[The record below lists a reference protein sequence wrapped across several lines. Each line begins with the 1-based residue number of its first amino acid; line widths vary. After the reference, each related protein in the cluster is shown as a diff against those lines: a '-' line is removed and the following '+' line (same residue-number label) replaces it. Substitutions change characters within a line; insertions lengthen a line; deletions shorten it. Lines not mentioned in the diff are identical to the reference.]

1 MSIRLTED
9 MKQFVLAQ
17 RLGYHATV
25 NPDGSPN
32 LSAKGERRAC
42 MTMNTCSLGTSAR
55 HRR

>member
-32 LSAKGERRAC
+32 LSPKGNDGRV
-42 MTMNTCSLGTSAR
+42 
-55 HRR
+55 